1 MLELV
6 ILAERSLAEAAPED
20 AAAVVPH
27 AALTLDADS
36 VLKRKRI
43 YHLLLK
49 VQFSWAKLNQRV

>member
-6 ILAERSLAEAAPED
+6 ILAERSLAEAAAED

-43 YHLLLK
+43 YQSIRK
-49 VQFSWAKLNQRV
+49 KISKQFVDKIN